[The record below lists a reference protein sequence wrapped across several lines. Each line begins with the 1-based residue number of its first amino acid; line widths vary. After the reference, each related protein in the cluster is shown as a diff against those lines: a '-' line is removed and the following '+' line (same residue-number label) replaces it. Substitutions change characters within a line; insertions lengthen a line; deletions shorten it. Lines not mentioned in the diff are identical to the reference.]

1 MQAVLHGPFNPYEL
15 KCHSLTRISK
25 FRYDSFSYE
34 IFSVSLAVDLTRDL
48 SDFIY
53 KLQDCFAMSL
63 TSLLPVENCA
73 QFCVSSAP
81 VRAVAQQAVNSLC
94 AWTLRDL
101 CSGTVM
107 IWETDAVVIFTN
119 TIVEW

>member
-53 KLQDCFAMSL
+53 KLQDCFAMFL

-73 QFCVSSAP
+73 QF
-81 VRAVAQQAVNSLC
+81 LC
-94 AWTLRDL
+94 FF
-101 CSGTVM
+101 CSG
-107 IWETDAVVIFTN
+107 
-119 TIVEW
+119 